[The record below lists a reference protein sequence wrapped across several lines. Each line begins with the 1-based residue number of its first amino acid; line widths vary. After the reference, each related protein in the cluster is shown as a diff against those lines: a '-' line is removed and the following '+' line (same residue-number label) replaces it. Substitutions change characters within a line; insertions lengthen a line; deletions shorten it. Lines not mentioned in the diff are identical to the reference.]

1 MFPPERLSVISFL
14 SGTVHRIAADH
25 LVVLTYG
32 VGRKVHVTPDTLA
45 GTRHGAEIE
54 LVTTLVVRE
63 DSMTLFGFGTEDEN
77 HTFEV
82 LLTISGIGPRLAM
95 AILSVMGPDE
105 LAAAISGQDATAL
118 TRVPGIGKKGASR
131 IILELENKAAEV
143 RRDGL
148 RARALSFGES
158 TSRSSTPSSASGGRN
173 PRPPRRCRTS
183 SASSVLTPAPR
194 HSSRPPSKSWVRGN
208 DRTRTSVSRT
218 RLLRNGLRRPATHRG
233 RAGPPRLR
241 HRRSGRAR
249 RRSRAPS
256 QGLQD
261 FIGQPQVR
269 EQLSLVLDA
278 AKARAGLPTTSCSPD
293 RPDSARRRWR

>member
-45 GTRHGAEIE
+45 GTRHGADID

-105 LAAAISGQDATAL
+105 LAAAIAGQDATAL

-131 IILELENKAAEV
+131 IILELENKLPKFAAAAP
-143 RRDGL
+143 GP
-148 RARALSFGES
+148 ALSFGGSNQQVVDALVGLGWKEPQAAEVVQEVVS
-158 TSRSSTPSSASGGRN
+158 DLGADAGTSALLKASLK
-173 PRPPRRCRTS
+173 
-183 SASSVLTPAPR
+183 VL
-194 HSSRPPSKSWVRGN
+194 G
-208 DRTRTSVSRT
+208 
-218 RLLRNGLRRPATHRG
+218 
-233 RAGPPRLR
+233 
-241 HRRSGRAR
+241 AR
-249 RRSRAPS
+249 
-256 QGLQD
+256 
-261 FIGQPQVR
+261 
-269 EQLSLVLDA
+269 
-278 AKARAGLPTTSCSPD
+278 K
-293 RPDSARRRWR
+293 